1 MARGPARRLSM
12 KMKVENQR
20 LTRSDDPIQQLHSDI
35 IDDFY
40 DAIRDLQV
48 KVDPL
53 ILLFPDV

>member
-12 KMKVENQR
+12 KMKVENLR
-20 LTRSDDPIQQLHSDI
+20 ITRSDDPIQQLHSDI
-35 IDDFY
+35 IGDFY

>member
-1 MARGPARRLSM
+1 MARGPARPLSM
-12 KMKVENQR
+12 KMKVEKLR
-20 LTRSDDPIQQLHSDI
+20 LTRSDDPIQQLQSDI
-35 IDDFY
+35 IGDFY

>member
-1 MARGPARRLSM
+1 M

-20 LTRSDDPIQQLHSDI
+20 LTRSDDPVQQLHSDI